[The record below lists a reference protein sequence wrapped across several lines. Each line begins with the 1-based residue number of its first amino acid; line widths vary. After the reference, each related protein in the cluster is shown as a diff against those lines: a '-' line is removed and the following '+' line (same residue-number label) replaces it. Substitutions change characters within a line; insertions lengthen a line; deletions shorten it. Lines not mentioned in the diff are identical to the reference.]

1 MALSVLMTYEP
12 LEKTGERYDYWR
24 SYISFYE
31 RFKDGPATP
40 NTAWYG
46 SEYDAFRE
54 SLSKELGIEKRLI
67 EDCFFMK
74 DEEGKYYV
82 TPVGQKTNPNIF
94 SAENFIPLE
103 WFLMYEG
110 AEKKYFFTHTGFGA
124 IRHDCIYYVTR
135 VGNALERLDVAVRNI
150 DSFLASPESSGSP
163 TLSGI
168 LSDLKAG
175 AENLTHW
182 LTGFDRESFVLLNY
196 GEMSSHINPD
206 QMKNED
212 SVSELG
218 LVLTLARDGEADD
231 AEKVLAMLLS
241 KWEGINRSFAG
252 ETEKPTT
259 TLQ

>member
-54 SLSKELGIEKRLI
+54 SLSKELGIEKGLI
-67 EDCFFMK
+67 EHCFFMK
-74 DEEGKYYV
+74 DEEGRYYV
-82 TPVGQKTNPNIF
+82 TPVGREANPNIF

-103 WFLMYEG
+103 WFLMYDG
-110 AEKKYFFTHTGFGA
+110 TEKKYFFTHTGFGA
-124 IRHDCIYYVTR
+124 IKQDSIYYITR
-135 VGNALERLDVAVRNI
+135 VESALERLEAAISDI
-150 DSFLASPESSGSP
+150 DAFLASTESAGSP
-163 TLSGI
+163 TLAGI

-175 AENLTHW
+175 GENLTHW
-182 LTGFDRESFVLLNY
+182 LRGFDRESFVLLNY
-196 GEMSSHINPD
+196 GEMSTRIDPE
-206 QMKNED
+206 QIKNED
-212 SVSELG
+212 SVSELR
-218 LVLTLARDGEADD
+218 LVITLARDGEPGD

-241 KWEGINRSFAG
+241 RWEGINRSFA
-252 ETEKPTT
+252 EDVEKPTT

>member
-24 SYISFYE
+24 NYISFYE

-54 SLSKELGIEKRLI
+54 SLSKELGIDKRLI

-103 WFLMYEG
+103 WFLMYDG
-110 AEKKYFFTHTGFGA
+110 PEKKYFFTHTGFGA
-124 IRHDCIYYVTR
+124 IKQDCIYYVTR
-135 VGNALERLDVAVRNI
+135 VGSALGRLEAAVSDI
-150 DSFLASPESSGSP
+150 DSFMASPELAGSP
-163 TLSGI
+163 TLAGI
-168 LSDLKAG
+168 LSDLKSG
-175 AENLTHW
+175 GENLTHW
-182 LTGFDRESFVLLNY
+182 LKGFDRESFVLLNY
-196 GEMSSHINPD
+196 GEMSSRIDPD

-212 SVSELG
+212 SVSELR
-218 LVLTLARDGEADD
+218 LVIDLARDGSTVDG
-231 AEKVLAMLLS
+231 EKVLAMLLS
-241 KWEGINRSFAG
+241 KWEGINRTFS
-252 ETEKPTT
+252 EDTEKPPS

>member
-12 LEKTGERYDYWR
+12 LDKTGERYDYWR

-40 NTAWYG
+40 NSAWYG

-82 TPVGQKTNPNIF
+82 TPVGSKANPNIF

-103 WFLMYEG
+103 WFLMYDG

-124 IRHDCIYYVTR
+124 VRQDAIYYMTR
-135 VGNALERLDVAVRNI
+135 VGTALARLDAAVN
-150 DSFLASPESSGSP
+150 DMDAFLASSEAAGRPA
-163 TLSGI
+163 LSGT
-168 LSDLKAG
+168 LGDLRSG
-175 AENLTHW
+175 AANLVHW
-182 LTGFDRESFVLLNY
+182 LSGFDPESFVLLNY
-196 GEMSSHINPD
+196 GELSPRTD
-206 QMKNED
+206 PGQMKSED
-212 SVSELG
+212 SVSELR
-218 LVLTLARDGEADD
+218 LVVTLAREGSADD
-231 AEKVLAMLLS
+231 AEKVLSMLLS
-241 KWEGINRSFAG
+241 KWEGINRSLSPS
-252 ETEKPTT
+252 EEKRPS

>member
-12 LEKTGERYDYWR
+12 LETTGDKYDYWR
-24 SYISFYE
+24 SFISFYE

-54 SLSKELGIEKRLI
+54 SLSKELGIEKHLI
-67 EDCFFMK
+67 EECFFMK
-74 DEEGKYYV
+74 DEDGKYYV
-82 TPVGQKTNPNIF
+82 APVGSKANPNIF

-103 WFLMYEG
+103 WFLMYEAG
-110 AEKKYFFTHTGFGA
+110 EKKYFFTHTGFGA
-124 IRHDCIYYVTR
+124 IRQDAIYYITR
-135 VGNALERLDVAVRNI
+135 VGSALGRLGAAVSGI
-150 DSFLASPESSGSP
+150 EAFLASSGAEGSP

-168 LSDLKAG
+168 LSDLKSG
-175 AENLTHW
+175 AESLSHW
-182 LTGFDRESFVLLNY
+182 LSGFDAGSFVMLNY
-196 GEMSSHINPD
+196 GDISSRMDPG

-218 LVLTLARDGEADD
+218 IVLALAGEGNTDD

-241 KWEGINRSFAG
+241 KWDSINRILAPA
-252 ETEKPTT
+252 EEKRPE

>member
-12 LEKTGERYDYWR
+12 LDKTGEKYDYWR

-54 SLSKELGIEKRLI
+54 SLSKELGIDKGMI

-74 DEEGKYYV
+74 DDEGKYYL
-82 TPVGQKTNPNIF
+82 TPVGSKANPNIF

-103 WFLMYEG
+103 WFLMYDG
-110 AEKKYFFTHTGFGA
+110 TEKKYFLTHTGFGA
-124 IRHDCIYYVTR
+124 VRQDAIYYKTR
-135 VGNALERLDVAVRNI
+135 VGTALGRLNAAVN
-150 DSFLASPESSGSP
+150 DMDAFLASPGAAGSP
-163 TLSGI
+163 TLTGI
-168 LSDLKAG
+168 LSDLGSGAG
-175 AENLTHW
+175 NLRHW
-182 LTGFDRESFVLLNY
+182 LSGFDPESFVLLNY
-196 GEMSSHINPD
+196 GEISSRIDPEHIRT
-206 QMKNED
+206 ED
-212 SVSELG
+212 SVSELW
-218 LVLTLARDGEADD
+218 LVLTLAREGNAED

-241 KWEGINRSFAG
+241 RWEAINRSLSPS
-252 ETEKPTT
+252 EEKRPS

>member
-1 MALSVLMTYEP
+1 MALSVLMAYEP
-12 LEKTGERYDYWR
+12 LDKTGERYDYWR

-74 DEEGKYYV
+74 DEDGKYFL
-82 TPVGQKTNPNIF
+82 TPVGQKANPNIF

-103 WFLMYEG
+103 WFLMYDG
-110 AEKKYFFTHTGFGA
+110 REKKYFFTHTGFGA
-124 IRHDCIYYVTR
+124 VRQDSIYYVAR
-135 VGNALERLDVAVRNI
+135 AGSALERLGEAVRDI
-150 DSFLASPESSGSP
+150 DVFLASPESAGSP
-163 TLSGI
+163 TLAGM
-168 LSDLKAG
+168 LGDLKTG
-175 AENLTHW
+175 GENLMHW
-182 LTGFDRESFVLLNY
+182 LGGFDRESFVLLNY
-196 GEMSSHINPD
+196 GEMSSRIDPE
-206 QMKNED
+206 QMKSED
-212 SVSELG
+212 SVSELR
-218 LVLTLARDGEADD
+218 LVLTLARDGSAED

-241 KWEGINRSFAG
+241 RWEGINRSFAG
-252 ETEKPTT
+252 DAEKTPS

>member
-12 LEKTGERYDYWR
+12 LEQTGERYDYWR

-40 NTAWYG
+40 NSAWYG

-74 DEEGKYYV
+74 DEDGKYYV
-82 TPVGQKTNPNIF
+82 TPVGRKANPNIF

-124 IRHDCIYYVTR
+124 IRQDSIYYLTR
-135 VGNALERLDVAVRNI
+135 VESALERLEAAVSCI
-150 DSFLASPESSGSP
+150 DAFLASPGSAGSP
-163 TLSGI
+163 TLAGI

-175 AENLTHW
+175 GENLAHW
-182 LTGFDRESFVLLNY
+182 LGGFDRESFVLLNY
-196 GEMSSHINPD
+196 GEMSSRIDPD
-206 QMKNED
+206 QIKNED
-212 SVSELG
+212 SVSELR
-218 LVLTLARDGEADD
+218 LVLTLAREGSAED
-231 AEKVLAMLLS
+231 AEKVLAMLLTR
-241 KWEGINRSFAG
+241 WEGINRSFSDDA
-252 ETEKPTT
+252 EKPTT

>member
-74 DEEGKYYV
+74 DEDGKYYF
-82 TPVGQKTNPNIF
+82 TPVGRKANPNIF

-103 WFLMYEG
+103 WFLMYDG
-110 AEKKYFFTHTGFGA
+110 TEKKYFFTHTGFGA
-124 IRHDCIYYVTR
+124 IRQDSIYYITR
-135 VGNALERLDVAVRNI
+135 VGKALERLDTAVSDI
-150 DSFLASPESSGSP
+150 DAFLASPESTGSP

-175 AENLTHW
+175 GENLTHW
-182 LTGFDRESFVLLNY
+182 LMGFDRESFVLLNY
-196 GEMSSHINPD
+196 GEMSSRIDPD
-206 QMKNED
+206 QLRSED
-212 SVSELG
+212 SVSELR
-218 LVLTLARDGEADD
+218 LVLTLAREGSAGDS
-231 AEKVLAMLLS
+231 EKVLAMLLS
-241 KWEGINRSFAG
+241 RWEGINRSLAD
-252 ETEKPTT
+252 EAEKPTT

>member
-12 LEKTGERYDYWR
+12 LDKTGEKYDYWR

-46 SEYDAFRE
+46 SEYSAFRE
-54 SLSKELGIEKRLI
+54 SLSKELGIDKDMI

-74 DEEGKYYV
+74 DEEGKYYL
-82 TPVGQKTNPNIF
+82 TPVGSKANPNIF

-103 WFLMYEG
+103 WFLMYDG
-110 AEKKYFFTHTGFGA
+110 TEKKYFFTHTGFGA
-124 IRHDCIYYVTR
+124 VRQDAIYYKTR
-135 VGNALERLDVAVRNI
+135 VGTALGRLNAAVNDI
-150 DSFLASPESSGSP
+150 DAFLASPGAAGSP

-168 LSDLKAG
+168 LSDLGSGAG
-175 AENLTHW
+175 NLRHW
-182 LTGFDRESFVLLNY
+182 LSGFDPESFVLLNY
-196 GEMSSHINPD
+196 GEITSRIEPE
-206 QMKNED
+206 QIRTED
-212 SVSELG
+212 SVSELW
-218 LVLTLARDGEADD
+218 LVLTLAREGSAED

-241 KWEGINRSFAG
+241 RWEAINRSLAP
-252 ETEKPTT
+252 EDEKRPT